1 MRMPLRFAP
10 FALAVALAACSTL
23 PERDAA
29 LENAR
34 AAHDAARADA
44 NVQMYAATEYQ
55 RADETYRAAEAAW
68 KDYDSH
74 ERVDHLAYLAQ
85 RRAEQA
91 IETGRLKA
99 AEARVASASAER
111 DRVRL
116 EAQARNA
123 AVAQQQAQIAS
134 LQAEASR
141 AQAAEAQ
148 RQAYVAQQQ
157 ADANA
162 ATAAAYQQQAALA
175 GAQTRDLQAQ
185 LADLQA
191 RNTDHG
197 MVITLGD
204 VLFET
209 GKDRLREPGLVAVSK
224 IAAFLRRYPERTVEV
239 EGFTDSV
246 GTEAY
251 NQDLS
256 ERRADA
262 IRFALVDAGIAPDR
276 VTARGYG
283 KLHPIASNADAT
295 GRQMNRRV
303 EVVISDDTGRI
314 PPQPG

>member
-1 MRMPLRFAP
+1 MRMPRRFAP
-10 FALAVALAACSTL
+10 PALAAALAACSTL

-29 LENAR
+29 LESAH
-34 AAHDAARADA
+34 AAHDAARADP
-44 NVQMYAATEYQ
+44 NVQMCAAAEYQ
-55 RADETYRAAEAAW
+55 RADATYLAAEAAW

-74 ERVDHLAYLAQ
+74 TRVDHLAYLAQ

-91 IETGRLKA
+91 IEAGRLKA
-99 AEARVASASAER
+99 AEASVAQASAER

-123 AVAQQQAQIAS
+123 AVAQQQAQIAG

-148 RQAYVAQQQ
+148 RQAYTAQQQ
-157 ADANA
+157 ANASAANA
-162 ATAAAYQQQAALA
+162 AVYQQQAALA
-175 GAQTRDLQAQ
+175 TAQTSDLQAQ
-185 LADLQA
+185 LAELQA

-209 GKDRLREPGLVAVSK
+209 GKDRLRGQGLVAVTK
-224 IAAFLRRYPERTVEV
+224 IADFLRRYPERTVEV

-246 GTEAY
+246 GSDAY

-262 IRFALVDAGIAPDR
+262 IRFALVDAGIVPAR
-276 VTARGYG
+276 ITARGYG
-283 KLHPIASNADAT
+283 ETHPIASNADST

-303 EVVISDDTGRI
+303 EVVISDQYGRI
-314 PPQPG
+314 PPQPS

>member
-1 MRMPLRFAP
+1 MRMPQRFAP
-10 FALAVALAACSTL
+10 LALAAALAACTTL

-29 LENAR
+29 LESAH
-34 AAHDAARADA
+34 AAHDSARADPD
-44 NVQMYAATEYQ
+44 VQMYAAAEYQ
-55 RADETYRAAEAAW
+55 RADATYLAAEAAW

-74 ERVDHLAYLAQ
+74 TRVDHLAYLAQ

-91 IETGRLKA
+91 IEAGRLKA
-99 AEARVASASAER
+99 AEARVAQASAER

-123 AVAQQQAQIAS
+123 AVAQQQAQIAG

-148 RQAYVAQQQ
+148 RQAYSAQQQ
-157 ADANA
+157 ANASAAN
-162 ATAAAYQQQAALA
+162 AAAYQQQAAVA
-175 GAQTRDLQAQ
+175 NAQTSALQAQ

-224 IAAFLRRYPERTVEV
+224 IADFLRRYPERTVEV
-239 EGFTDSV
+239 EGFTDSI
-246 GTEAY
+246 GSDAY
-251 NQDLS
+251 NQELS
-256 ERRADA
+256 EQRADA
-262 IRFALVDAGIAPDR
+262 IRFALVDAGIAP
-276 VTARGYG
+276 ARIIAHGYG
-283 KLHPIASNADAT
+283 EMHPIASNADST

-303 EVVISDDTGRI
+303 EVVISDQYGRI
-314 PPQPG
+314 PPQPS